1 MAITLGDSF
10 QNWNPDTGLSST
22 GATVDGGIISALEPN
37 LFRDKVMLPGITYA
51 TDVESLMIDKKFA
64 VAFIRKLDKIPVKRV
79 KATSQAAFRVVPTQT
94 DGQFIEIKCN
104 DVLKVGEVVSELID
118 AARVSGQTA
127 DKVALAGESY
137 DEVKEL
143 QYLSYLINGGGSPDP
158 TDVGAPASANTE
170 KSDSTTVIANIITD
184 RATLLKAGAKPD
196 VLLISVDIDSALL
209 NKVSEKIFY
218 RSPSDTELAV
228 LGAEYAGSIFSGKVK
243 VFTTNSFG
251 QDNSALLGEEPATA
265 AWDWTAIEYVLYDH
279 NTMSIVNVLHTAA
292 LVDYQAI
299 EIGSTLISICSIC
312 GGRIRNT
319 QKVICKKYEE
329 EEPVE

>member
-1 MAITLGDSF
+1 
-10 QNWNPDTGLSST
+10 
-22 GATVDGGIISALEPN
+22 
-37 LFRDKVMLPGITYA
+37 
-51 TDVESLMIDKKFA
+51 
-64 VAFIRKLDKIPVKRV
+64 
-79 KATSQAAFRVVPTQT
+79 
-94 DGQFIEIKCN
+94 
-104 DVLKVGEVVSELID
+104 VSEPIE

-158 TDVGAPASANTE
+158 TDVGVPASANTTQST
-170 KSDSTTVIANIITD
+170 SDTVVSNIIAD
-184 RATLLKAGAKPD
+184 RAVLLKAGAKPD
-196 VLLISVDIDSALL
+196 TLLISVDTDSALL

-243 VFTTNSFG
+243 VFTTNALG
-251 QDNSALLGEEPATA
+251 QDNSALMGETA
-265 AWDWTAIEYVLYDH
+265 ETPAWDWTALEYVLYDH
-279 NTMSIVNVLHTAA
+279 NTLSIVNVLHTAA
-292 LVDYQAI
+292 LVDYRAI

-319 QKVICKKYEE
+319 QKAICKKYV
-329 EEPVE
+329 EPDQDPS